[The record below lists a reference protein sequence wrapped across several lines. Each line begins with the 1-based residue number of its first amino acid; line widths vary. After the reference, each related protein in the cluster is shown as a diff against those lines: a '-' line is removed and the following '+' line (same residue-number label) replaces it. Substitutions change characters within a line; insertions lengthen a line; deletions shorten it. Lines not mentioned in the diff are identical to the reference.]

1 MKAEEFD
8 HMKPITDKA
17 EISVDFPD
25 KAYIGSFS
33 QHSSFEVRADG
44 DGIAIKL
51 IHPSEDR
58 RTAEIH
64 LHYYLLADILAE
76 AAQAIAGRP
85 ALDDSHREPLL
96 EAATNLERALSVSP
110 ARTRAK

>member
-1 MKAEEFD
+1 MKAAD
-8 HMKPITDKA
+8 SRHMKPITDKA

-44 DGIAIKL
+44 DGIAVKL
-51 IHPSEDR
+51 VHPAEDR

-76 AAQAIAGRP
+76 AAEAIAGRP

-96 EAATNLERALSVSP
+96 EAATKLERALSAAP
-110 ARTRAK
+110 ARTRAT

>member
-1 MKAEEFD
+1 
-8 HMKPITDKA
+8 MKPITDKA
-17 EISVDFPD
+17 EISVDFAD

-33 QHSSFEVRADG
+33 QHSSFEVRANG

-51 IHPSEDR
+51 AHPAEDR

-76 AAQAIAGRP
+76 AAKAIAGRP
-85 ALDDSHREPLL
+85 AIDDSHREPLL
-96 EAATNLERALSVSP
+96 KAATNLERALLAAP
-110 ARTRAK
+110 ARIRAK